1 MLKPEDLEKLVAAQN
16 FQAAAWIKVIDAG
29 RQYAQMKAFGSYIEN
44 GSNVVVCHS
53 DQASMLKMF
62 QETVLRE
69 CERAFLE
76 DALLGAEIQKVS
88 K

>member
-16 FQAAAWIKVIDAG
+16 FQAAAWSKVIEAG
-29 RQYAQMKAFGSYIEN
+29 RQYAQLKAFGSYIEN
-44 GSNVVVCHS
+44 GSNVNICHS
-53 DQASMLKMF
+53 DQPALLKMF
-62 QETVLRE
+62 QEVVLRE

-88 K
+88 N